1 MKEDSG
7 TNLFIEQARDTFNQS
22 VDALDGETLS
32 RITRARYRALEQT
45 PEHKPARVVW
55 LPAGVLATVCL
66 AMLVNVLVPQ
76 TTFEE
81 KTFID
86 ELEIISDLDLY
97 ENLEFYE
104 WLEQHE
110 IPS

>member
-1 MKEDSG
+1 MNENEQD
-7 TNLFIEQARDTFNQS
+7 LFCQKLREQFEKSTGS
-22 VDALDGETLS
+22 LDGETLS
-32 RITRARYRALEQT
+32 RITRARYSALDQKLVIKSSPFIWIPT
-45 PEHKPARVVW
+45 GALVT
-55 LPAGVLATVCL
+55 ACL
-66 AMLVNVLVPQ
+66 AMFVYGLLPQ
-76 TTFEE
+76 PAVED

-86 ELEIISDLDLY
+86 DIEIISELDLY